1 MKSDADSLRSTPT
14 PRAEPVPK
22 PDETLPPTRRIVTAR
37 PPHPRSRL
45 RGHPQAS
52 SAVSSSQLSRRKS
65 LSAAEF
71 RHRCNIVRRAEL
83 PPIRAV
89 ELRDQAFSWPF
100 WIAGRRAGP
109 FCTSPV
115 RPGHKSLLL
124 FTIGARNLPS
134 GNGTRKRRTLDND
147 MTISFG
153 SRAPEMVSA
162 TAKHLHSTAR
172 SSHEEV
178 AFVSGKGQ

>member
-1 MKSDADSLRSTPT
+1 MRPGPMGIA
-14 PRAEPVPK
+14 
-22 PDETLPPTRRIVTAR
+22 PPSATSKVKALIEMPNTAIDR
-37 PPHPRSRL
+37 PATNCR
-45 RGHPQAS
+45 QAS
-52 SAVSSSQLSRRKS
+52 ATSAVSSSQLSRRKS

-71 RHRCNIVRRAEL
+71 RHSCNIVRRAEL

-100 WIAGRRAGP
+100 WTAGRRAGP

-134 GNGTRKRRTLDND
+134 GNGTSAVYSFSLRPFLGTLYGIDHPL
-147 MTISFG
+147 I
-153 SRAPEMVSA
+153 VQ
-162 TAKHLHSTAR
+162 L
-172 SSHEEV
+172 V
-178 AFVSGKGQ
+178 AALQAEGAALGQTPT

>member
-14 PRAEPVPK
+14 PRAEPVSK

-100 WIAGRRAGP
+100 WTAGRRAGP

-134 GNGTRKRRTLDND
+134 GNGTSAVYSFSLRPFLGTLYGIDHPL
-147 MTISFG
+147 I
-153 SRAPEMVSA
+153 VQ
-162 TAKHLHSTAR
+162 L
-172 SSHEEV
+172 V
-178 AFVSGKGQ
+178 AALQAEGAALGQTPT